1 MSASWKRQAAKVDRD
16 SQRVASNEGTMET
29 EAVGLNRHFGY
40 SPEVALPRAWQEVV
54 RTGIPR
60 DWLVLGTEGARCAAE
75 VPPRGLGAEREPARV
90 ANPVALR
97 LA

>member
-1 MSASWKRQAAKVDRD
+1 MSALWKRRAAKVDRD
-16 SQRVASNEGTMET
+16 SQRVASNKGTRET
-29 EAVGLNRHFGY
+29 EAVGLNRHFDY

-54 RTGIPR
+54 RTRIPR

-75 VPPRGLGAEREPARV
+75 VPPRGLGAEREAAREV
-90 ANPVALR
+90 RPIALR